1 MLILS
6 SSQQPKEVGI
16 VIIPLLQMRNHV
28 LNHYNA
34 FRVTVSNQCAFTQFY
49 SVFQSVLPLFLYLH
63 SLPSFYLT
71 FKIHFECFVNFLN
84 PLQSFDHYR
93 FVLELYYQP
102 QKFSIAHLTLHVFF
116 LFCFVLFYISSSL
129 IKL

>member
-34 FRVTVSNQCAFTQFY
+34 FRVTVSKQCTFTHFS

-71 FKIHFECFVNFLN
+71 FKIYFECFVNFLN
-84 PLQSFDHYR
+84 PLQSFDHYH
-93 FVLELYYQP
+93 FVLELYYQS
-102 QKFSIAHLTLHVFF
+102 QNFSIAHLTLHVFF
-116 LFCFVLFYISSSL
+116 VCLFFYISSSL
-129 IKL
+129 HKL